1 MDDSNCAV
9 WDENHSICLNRVE
22 QSVVIEPNSFSP
34 HYAPHQ
40 ESRCQVVSHWHRKNN
55 AQKFY
60 PELQYQDCLDKSLSV
75 CLISMR
81 RLEEA

>member
-1 MDDSNCAV
+1 
-9 WDENHSICLNRVE
+9 
-22 QSVVIEPNSFSP
+22 
-34 HYAPHQ
+34 
-40 ESRCQVVSHWHRKNN
+40 VVSHWHRKNN